1 MIHTTVSTFPLKGGN
16 VAAFG
21 VGGAVAAAHAVLTLR
36 TAGEMGVAAGTTAA
50 AVVGAGGAQ
59 PLPPFGG

>member
-21 VGGAVAAAHAVLTLR
+21 VGGAAAAHAVLTLR

-50 AVVGAGGAQ
+50 AVVGGAQ

>member
-36 TAGEMGVAAGTTAA
+36 TAGEMGVAAAGMTTPA
-50 AVVGAGGAQ
+50 AVVGGAQ
-59 PLPPFGG
+59 PLPP